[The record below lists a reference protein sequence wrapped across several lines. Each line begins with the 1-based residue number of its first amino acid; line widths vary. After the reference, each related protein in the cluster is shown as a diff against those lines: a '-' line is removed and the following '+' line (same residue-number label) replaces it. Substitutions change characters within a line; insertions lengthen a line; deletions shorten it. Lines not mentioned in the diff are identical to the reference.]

1 MRDSEDWAMSIRR
14 ITIDEAQATPATSPI
29 FIGDVVSQDLVPEGV
44 AEILRVTAVTF
55 KDGARNQ
62 RHTHS
67 TDQVLVVTSGEGF
80 VASDDETLTLG
91 MGDVAFIE
99 KNTPHWHGARSNR
112 DFTHLSILT
121 PGHMEILGESGLGE
135 PGASAR

>member
-1 MRDSEDWAMSIRR
+1 MSIRR
-14 ITIDEAQATPATSPI
+14 MTIDEAQASPAVSPI

-55 KDGARNQ
+55 RNGARNK

-67 TDQVLVVTSGEGF
+67 TDQVLVCVSGEGF
-80 VASDDETLTLG
+80 VASDNETLPLRA
-91 MGDVAFIE
+91 GDVAFIA
-99 KNTPHWHGARSNR
+99 KNTAHWHGASPNE

-121 PGHMEILGESGLGE
+121 PGHMEILEEAGSSVPER
-135 PGASAR
+135 SAG